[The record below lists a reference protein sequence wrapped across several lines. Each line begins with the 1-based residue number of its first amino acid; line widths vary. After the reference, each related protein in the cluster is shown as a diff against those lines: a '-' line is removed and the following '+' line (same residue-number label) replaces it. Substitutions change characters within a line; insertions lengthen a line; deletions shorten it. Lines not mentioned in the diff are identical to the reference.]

1 MKWPFTK
8 RNRPVKS
15 PMNSETDYNRC
26 VRLWVWALR
35 EDDCCEG
42 VAFIVIVELL
52 ASEVTDECKRLPVEE
67 QPLFMMTYASYLSW
81 LTMQGIE
88 KYLSPG
94 LMAFDRSST

>member
-15 PMNSETDYNRC
+15 PMNSETDYNKLRAS
-26 VRLWVWALR
+26 VGMGLAR

-52 ASEVTDECKRLPVEE
+52 ASEVADECKQLPVEE

-88 KYLSPG
+88 ILSPG